1 MLFQFEPQ
9 VNHVGME
16 ATSAQDAIRQIGE
29 GLFRTGYV
37 KESYVEAV
45 LEREK
50 NYPTGLPFEG
60 AGIALPHTD
69 AEHVMRPIIAIA
81 TLKRTVPFQNMGD
94 ASQSVDT
101 AIVVMLAMK
110 NSEFQLT
117 LLSRLIETLQDTAF
131 VRELLAAESQ
141 EALASKMSDKINGQ

>member
-1 MLFQFEPQ
+1 
-9 VNHVGME
+9 
-16 ATSAQDAIRQIGE
+16 
-29 GLFRTGYV
+29 
-37 KESYVEAV
+37 
-45 LEREK
+45 
-50 NYPTGLPFEG
+50 
-60 AGIALPHTD
+60 
-69 AEHVMRPIIAIA
+69 
-81 TLKRTVPFQNMGD
+81 MGD